1 MKAKKV
7 ISMLLVAVMLFTVM
21 NVSVFADSTVYTR
34 TEKYTI
40 SSAYKF
46 DADDFKVSLSIDES
60 KIAATEGGTTAYTKT
75 INSIVIDGVDYLT
88 DPDEFVKLFDT
99 VEGEEAKAK
108 DMYIDFTIDFE
119 SDSAFGALDY
129 TITVEGFT
137 QSAISGGIGSG
148 SIDDII
154 GSIPA
159 AADIK
164 ITGSFKD
171 FPTVDESTIK
181 VESKPSKTDYYD
193 SERFDLTGTTVEF
206 ELTNGKNG
214 KIVYSDDTARYFK
227 TSPTSKENL
236 TVNDNEVAIFFM
248 DIVIAYIP
256 VSVEHKWSDG
266 PVNITTYKYTESN
279 PGYHAIVCE
288 GCGATHS
295 AEQHVV
301 NEDEW
306 VYNNDQSFVSNG
318 TASNVCEIC
327 NTVLTKDVMAS
338 ADYNKDFANLHFLLV
353 IFDYINALLRII
365 DAAIGK

>member
-1 MKAKKV
+1 MKVKKLV
-7 ISMLLVAVMLFTVM
+7 SLLLVAVMLFTVM

-34 TEKYTI
+34 TEKYMI
-40 SSAYKF
+40 SSEYKF

-60 KIAATEGGTTAYTKT
+60 KIAAMDGEATTYTKT
-75 INSIVIDGVDYLT
+75 INSIVINGIDYLT
-88 DPDEFVKLFDT
+88 DPEEFVKLFD
-99 VEGEEAKAK
+99 ESKGK
-108 DMYIDFTIDFE
+108 DIYIDFTIDFD
-119 SDSAFGALDY
+119 SDAVFGTLDY
-129 TITVEGFT
+129 TITIEGFT

-154 GSIPA
+154 GSIPTS
-159 AADIK
+159 ADIK
-164 ITGSFKD
+164 ITGNFKE
-171 FPTVDESTIK
+171 FPSVDESTIK
-181 VESKPSKTDYYD
+181 IDSKPSKTDYYD
-193 SERFDLTGTTVEF
+193 ADRFDLTGTVVEF
-206 ELTNGKNG
+206 GLSNGKSG
-214 KIVYSDDTARYFK
+214 SIAYSSETASYFK

-248 DIVIAYIP
+248 DIVVTYIP
-256 VSVEHKWSDG
+256 VTVEHKWSDG

-301 NEDEW
+301 DEDAW

-318 TASNVCEIC
+318 TASNVCEVC
-327 NTVLTKDVMAS
+327 NTVLTKDVLAS

-365 DAAIGK
+365 DSAIGR